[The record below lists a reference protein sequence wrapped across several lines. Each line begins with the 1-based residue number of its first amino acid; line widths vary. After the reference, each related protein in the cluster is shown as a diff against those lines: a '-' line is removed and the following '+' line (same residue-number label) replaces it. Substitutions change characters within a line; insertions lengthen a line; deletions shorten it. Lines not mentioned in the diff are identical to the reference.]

1 MQIFT
6 FFRMFSRVYFQIFL
20 KKMCFKI
27 LQRLK
32 WNVWWYQWSNDNVLK
47 IDLGKNALYISQKFH
62 AHQILKTLFVKKSSL
77 IPCGLISSID
87 CALLHA
93 ETKNTRE
100 NNGQFRYMLSYIVKW
115 KNGLIWLNFKIW
127 LGLHAAWRGGLNL
140 DGPGRHFK
148 VPKSFSELFG
158 RFFYQTF
165 SIGHL
170 AGHLKL
176 KKILVLHMK
185 FKF

>member
-1 MQIFT
+1 MLSSPLILQIFT

-100 NNGQFRYMLSYIVKW
+100 NNGQFKYNSCSPTLWHEKMASYDSTSRSGW
-115 KNGLIWLNFKIW
+115 D
-127 LGLHAAWRGGLNL
+127 RM
-140 DGPGRHFK
+140 RHDRK
-148 VPKSFSELFG
+148 V
-158 RFFYQTF
+158 
-165 SIGHL
+165 
-170 AGHLKL
+170 
-176 KKILVLHMK
+176 
-185 FKF
+185 